1 MAKIVLISVNDINAE
16 GLRILSASLIQN
28 GHQPYIVFIQRNGFP
43 YNRNKKYRY
52 ASRIIE
58 EYDWTGIN
66 SKGQAYR
73 LSRGPDLTITE
84 EKLLLSLIQDIKPDI
99 IGFTVTAPFV
109 KRIVYL
115 SCLIK
120 SKYNMPIVW
129 GGPGPTTDPKTCAAY
144 CDYVCIGEG
153 EKTIVD
159 IASKIDNGED
169 IKEVNNLAHL
179 QNGELVQN
187 PLYSLI
193 DNLDD
198 LPIKDIY
205 PENKFLID
213 DDCLV
218 PDFNEINYSKGVKYH
233 LMSSRGCLYS
243 CSYCSENFVKRLY
256 SPQKYLRRR
265 SPSNVIKEL
274 EQAKKIVNYNVV
286 QFEDEIFSLDYEWL
300 EEFGDLYKERINK
313 PFECY
318 IYPNKDI
325 ERQLGLLKK
334 MGLFYTCLALQSGS
348 DRINREIF
356 KRPFDKKLYLETAH
370 ILRKLNIGYYV
381 DVITYNPFE
390 TIKDLQDT
398 LSVLSQLPKPFPLC
412 VNKLY
417 VIKGTGIH
425 ALVEN
430 IKDRSVNKL
439 VKDRTF
445 SYYCRLFFLTTIFN
459 KYIVYFIHKIRIL
472 EYFPFILTMFVPV
485 LSIPSLSYRWYKR
498 VSKVK

>member
-1 MAKIVLISVNDINAE
+1 M
-16 GLRILSASLIQN
+16 LSANLTQN
-28 GHQPYIVFIQRNGFP
+28 GHQPYIIFLQRNGFP
-43 YNRNKKYRY
+43 YNRDEKYIE
-52 ASRIIE
+52 ASKIIE
-58 EYDWTGIN
+58 EDDWTGIN
-66 SKGQAYR
+66 ARGRAFRY
-73 LSRGPDLTITE
+73 SRGPDLTAKE
-84 EKLLLSLIQDIKPDI
+84 EKLLLSLIHDIKPDL

-109 KRIVYL
+109 KRIAYL
-115 SCLIK
+115 SRLIK
-120 SKYNMPIVW
+120 SKYNIPIVW
-129 GGPGPTTDPKTCAAY
+129 GGPSPTTDPKTCAAY

-159 IASKIDNGED
+159 IASRIDNKEP
-169 IKEVNNLAHL
+169 ITEVNNLASL

-187 PLYSLI
+187 PLHPLI
-193 DNLDD
+193 ANLDK
-198 LPIKDIY
+198 LPIKDID

-213 DDCLV
+213 DDRVV
-218 PDFNEINYSKGVKYH
+218 PDFNEINYSRGVKYH

-356 KRPFDKKLYLETAH
+356 NRPFDKNLYLETAH

-390 TIKDLQDT
+390 TKKDLQDT
-398 LSVLSQLPKPFPLC
+398 LSVLSQLPQPFPLC
-412 VNKLY
+412 INKLY
-417 VIKGTGIH
+417 TIKGTGIN

-430 IKDRSVNKL
+430 CKDRKVNKL
-439 VKDRTF
+439 VTDRTF

-459 KYIVYFIHKIRIL
+459 KYIVYFIHKIRIF
-472 EYFPFILTMFVPV
+472 EYSPFILTMFLPV
-485 LSIPSLSYRWYKR
+485 LSIPSLSYWWYKR